1 MENFETLSV
10 EQIFITEMARTA
22 LKSSHL
28 SSLVNI
34 KSAFLPVRSGL
45 TKSFAEDQR
54 ILHHALVWQ
63 WEGSTQT
70 LLSHRQYFFNFL
82 IRNIRDISTLM
93 ITRVAANFQ
102 GILINVFGKHKERG
116 DPTFSLRYEWKDA
129 SWASALKVPGWSLV
143 WNELLIKEIPILV
156 PMATPLVCLK

>member
-10 EQIFITEMARTA
+10 EEIFLTEMARTA

-54 ILHHALVWQ
+54 VL
-63 WEGSTQT
+63 
-70 LLSHRQYFFNFL
+70 Y
-82 IRNIRDISTLM
+82 
-93 ITRVAANFQ
+93 ITHQCDN
-102 GILINVFGKHKERG
+102 E
-116 DPTFSLRYEWKDA
+116 
-129 SWASALKVPGWSLV
+129 KV
-143 WNELLIKEIPILV
+143 V
-156 PMATPLVCLK
+156 PRLY

>member
-45 TKSFAEDQR
+45 TKSGVTTLRATSGDRKNDPNTSDQR
-54 ILHHALVWQ
+54 
-63 WEGSTQT
+63 
-70 LLSHRQYFFNFL
+70 
-82 IRNIRDISTLM
+82 
-93 ITRVAANFQ
+93 
-102 GILINVFGKHKERG
+102 
-116 DPTFSLRYEWKDA
+116 
-129 SWASALKVPGWSLV
+129 
-143 WNELLIKEIPILV
+143 
-156 PMATPLVCLK
+156 

>member
-28 SSLVNI
+28 SSLVD
-34 KSAFLPVRSGL
+34 S
-45 TKSFAEDQR
+45 KSFAEDQR
-54 ILHHALVWQ
+54 VLHHAPVWQ
-63 WEGSTQT
+63 WEGSNQT
-70 LLSHRQYFFNFL
+70 LLSHRQYFFNFF

-102 GILINVFGKHKERG
+102 KILINGFGKHKERG
-116 DPTFSLRYEWKDA
+116 DPTFSLRYEWKDEFGIV
-129 SWASALKVPGWSLV
+129 SQRFESSRLVIGLKTMFEMNFWPKKYPFWFPWLRH
-143 WNELLIKEIPILV
+143 
-156 PMATPLVCLK
+156 